1 MPADD
6 GVVVHALSILLR
18 LRWHG
23 LAREWLSRK
32 AGTAGRKR
40 RGTSDRLQLLGVEI
54 DDTLV
59 LLLDTNDRVEL
70 RVGDAVQ
77 GKRAVVHE
85 DHPVN

>member
-1 MPADD
+1 
-6 GVVVHALSILLR
+6 
-18 LRWHG
+18 
-23 LAREWLSRK
+23 
-32 AGTAGRKR
+32 
-40 RGTSDRLQLLGVEI
+40 
-54 DDTLV
+54 V